1 MRWFLAEFSCLGV
14 KVNVSPQATCQF
26 SGVNAPV
33 IGVAK
38 MKLSIDIWRNVIRK
52 SYLYNCAKDL
62 SVKQTEYL
70 ELAKQTLPKRGDK
83 T

>member
-38 MKLSIDIWRNVIRK
+38 MKLSIDILAQCDKEVLPVQLCEGFECETNRIFGTGKTNV
-52 SYLYNCAKDL
+52 A
-62 SVKQTEYL
+62 Q
-70 ELAKQTLPKRGDK
+70 
-83 T
+83 

>member
-38 MKLSIDIWRNVIRK
+38 MKLSIDILAQCDKKVLPVQLCEGFECETNRIFGTGKTNV
-52 SYLYNCAKDL
+52 A
-62 SVKQTEYL
+62 Q
-70 ELAKQTLPKRGDK
+70 
-83 T
+83 

>member
-38 MKLSIDIWRNVIRK
+38 MKLSIDILAQCDKKVLPVQLCEGFECETNRIFGTGKTNVP
-52 SYLYNCAKDL
+52 
-62 SVKQTEYL
+62 Q
-70 ELAKQTLPKRGDK
+70 
-83 T
+83 

>member
-38 MKLSIDIWRNVIRK
+38 MKLSIDILAQCDNKEVLPVQLCEGFECETNRIFGTGKTNVAQK
-52 SYLYNCAKDL
+52 W
-62 SVKQTEYL
+62 
-70 ELAKQTLPKRGDK
+70 
-83 T
+83 